1 MPPLVDNPNSLNKTS
16 YHAYDG
22 HLALSSQV
30 TPSAINITSPT
41 ANTAPIPGVAQP
53 LSKPDPADPTHHMP
67 VASSSSSSSAG
78 AKAASARRSR
88 SKPRPRRDEGRIPR
102 PPNAFILFRSAFIR
116 SQHIPDRV
124 EGNHSNLSKIIGRYW
139 KTLPP
144 EERAEWE
151 AKAQEAAQEHREK
164 YPDWRFR
171 PGPYEMGGKPKTR
184 ETGGASSSSGR
195 RNTVSNAKDPPDDPE
210 SSSSSPVDT
219 KEHPEGTSGSKSKG
233 KGKGKEKESVGAA
246 KARTI
251 LEQRNSRCD
260 KIATLLVEGKS
271 GAELANAVEEWEEG
285 NKRRNSV
292 LGKEVNTSSPGPSP
306 TSLGSYTPT
315 SSPISGQPP
324 SSSTSNLG
332 DTPDPRPQPLSASSS
347 FAGPHHH
354 SQHQLPSPTQHYDST
369 ARSAPIKGIS
379 SVPLTQMFTSPS
391 SATPSIAELCPPSP
405 STSPRSSGYPKPSGW
420 GQGDIEPSPPS
431 TFHRSSPTGDQFW
444 WDNSSATPN
453 PSSTLS
459 FDDKTLPPARSGAD
473 LKHENLADLG
483 YERTSTMD
491 DWSNRFEKGAYGSLN
506 DLPSD
511 GSDTVTGWTTT
522 SSDGANRHGLCATI
536 QDPCLMEGEGLEGE
550 HSPSFPGSS
559 PPTALSH
566 THALPS
572 TPMMALTVSP
582 SNNRVLPSHTHRSS
596 LSANSSA
603 GPSAIGAPPSTAAP
617 GAPFLYHPQSQP
629 QAHVQPQF
637 AATSYSTLTGW
648 AGELSYHPPHQ
659 QHQPSPLH
667 LHQPHPHP
675 QHHHQQPQHHP
686 HQPLSMVSKGHVPP
700 LPTSNPPAR
709 ASFST
714 PLSEWHTQPQP
725 QVRDPWNNNNSHM
738 HPHPS
743 GHRMEIG
750 LARNAEEWDTVEA
763 GVRGLGGM
771 HQGGS

>member
-1 MPPLVDNPNSLNKTS
+1 MQPAAPAVVVNDDGVEDDDMPPLVDNPNSLNKTS

-292 LGKEVNTSSPGPSP
+292 LGKE
-306 TSLGSYTPT
+306 
-315 SSPISGQPP
+315 
-324 SSSTSNLG
+324 
-332 DTPDPRPQPLSASSS
+332 PLSASSS

-444 WDNSSATPN
+444 WDTSSATPN
-453 PSSTLS
+453 PSATLS

-483 YERTSTMD
+483 YERTNTMD

-522 SSDGANRHGLCATI
+522 SSDGANRHGL
-536 QDPCLMEGEGLEGE
+536 
-550 HSPSFPGSS
+550 
-559 PPTALSH
+559 
-566 THALPS
+566 
-572 TPMMALTVSP
+572 
-582 SNNRVLPSHTHRSS
+582 HTHRSS
-596 LSANSSA
+596 LTANSSA

-629 QAHVQPQF
+629 QVHVQPQF

-648 AGELSYHPPHQ
+648 AGELSYHPHHQ

-725 QVRDPWNNNNSHM
+725 PVRDPWNNNSHM
-738 HPHPS
+738 QPHPS
-743 GHRMEIG
+743 GHHMELG
-750 LARNAEEWDTVEA
+750 LARNPEEWDTVEA